1 MKNALIFIGG
11 LASGIVLTILTI
23 VIVSGLSSSDS
34 DYSFFEK
41 AGERIDYNAFQVFQV
56 LDNGDA
62 LATGM
67 IEYHDFRVPTEVIVL
82 FMGKENCAYYDG
94 QLKEV
99 PDGKYARQIGTFK
112 YLTDSDMMK
121 TVPII
126 DIYSE

>member
-94 QLKEV
+94 QLIEV